1 MLVKQEYNAEGED
14 QSLDDGLSLAS
25 SHSSMSN
32 MSVGG
37 DSLKL
42 TPQLP
47 SPKQISQ
54 PKVKLPDIGRDETL
68 LDDNNNEE
76 DGIVSDENYILS
88 RKEQLK
94 KQLKDEEVRAKS
106 MRNSLMHPSQCEE
119 DIDGDGGSMGFGIQS
134 FGDDDF
140 GNDTTGETDSSSNDD
155 HNTDWDSDARPNHSI
170 TTAEVSHSI
179 VDELD
184 QAEQVHPPIVDVL
197 DKTEESHP
205 PIVDVMDKSAQQPH
219 STETTTSRGLIFAKL
234 MNQSVRTMRRQYSSN
249 ITTEN
254 EYTYQ
259 EEPVA
264 FW

>member
-1 MLVKQEYNAEGED
+1 MG
-14 QSLDDGLSLAS
+14 
-25 SHSSMSN
+25 
-32 MSVGG
+32 
-37 DSLKL
+37 
-42 TPQLP
+42 
-47 SPKQISQ
+47 
-54 PKVKLPDIGRDETL
+54 
-68 LDDNNNEE
+68 
-76 DGIVSDENYILS
+76 SDENYILS

-184 QAEQVHPPIVDVL
+184 KAE
-197 DKTEESHP
+197 EAHP

-234 MNQSVRTMRRQYSSN
+234 MNQSVRTMRRQYSSD
-249 ITTEN
+249 ITTES

>member
-1 MLVKQEYNAEGED
+1 
-14 QSLDDGLSLAS
+14 
-25 SHSSMSN
+25 MSN

-42 TPQLP
+42 TPRLP

-140 GNDTTGETDSSSNDD
+140 GNDTTSETDSSSNDD

-179 VDELD
+179 VD
-184 QAEQVHPPIVDVL
+184 VL
-197 DKTEESHP
+197 
-205 PIVDVMDKSAQQPH
+205 DKSAQQPH